1 MQQSIDIRI
10 MKTEQLTDD
19 ILFKITARL
28 TKRIQDRYPSVTV
41 RIRSSTNS
49 GAVISG
55 FNKSEKKILET
66 YLEEL
71 FEDSTLLDD

>member
-41 RIRSSTNS
+41 GS
-49 GAVISG
+49 GRPLIAV
-55 FNKSEKKILET
+55 L
-66 YLEEL
+66 
-71 FEDSTLLDD
+71 